1 MNFIQFFGTV
11 KLIARFNQVK
21 FGTVNKFE
29 EYKFLCSRFTGNDM
43 IEDYCRMQYTLNDMR
58 VLFFFF
64 VLMGRVNLMA

>member
-1 MNFIQFFGTV
+1 M
-11 KLIARFNQVK
+11 RFSIRNEFHTIFCNQVK

-58 VLFFFF
+58 VLFFF
-64 VLMGRVNLMA
+64 LY